1 MNDPKLPHMIQVL
14 NLIEG
19 FFDQRIKET
28 LERSESLC
36 LDSEEDR
43 DELQRRL
50 ELAIREEE

>member
-1 MNDPKLPHMIQVL
+1 MNDPKPPHLLQVL
-14 NLIEG
+14 NLIEAL
-19 FFDQRIKET
+19 FDQRIKET

-50 ELAIREEE
+50 ELVVREEE